1 MESDERR
8 RGRKFMTQY
17 TLYGDKLAEA
27 VANGTIDN
35 TQASM
40 ALLEFANQL
49 DSAR

>member
-17 TLYGDKLAEA
+17 ILYGDKLAEA